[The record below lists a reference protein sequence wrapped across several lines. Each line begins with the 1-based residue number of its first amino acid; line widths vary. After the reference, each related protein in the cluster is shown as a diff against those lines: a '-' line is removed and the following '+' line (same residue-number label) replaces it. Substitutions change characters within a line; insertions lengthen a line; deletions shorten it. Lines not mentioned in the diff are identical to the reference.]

1 MGKRTSAYPNRRS
14 SGEMRLNSQRKY
26 NQIVK
31 DAEKHP
37 SKINP
42 VWLEDNYGV
51 REVVK
56 KC

>member
-37 SKINP
+37 SKVNP

-51 REVVK
+51 KEVVK
-56 KC
+56 K